1 MSSAVPVHTAED
13 LWSRIDD
20 LYAALTR
27 EGSPQ
32 VSPQRELALAVEA
45 WWGTNP
51 GPIRGERFSAVLT
64 WLTRYAWVASP
75 AESAEAFAIVSG
87 AARASQWMAEH
98 RADKLR

>member
-20 LYAALTR
+20 LHAALTR

-45 WWGTNP
+45 WWGTSP
-51 GPIRGERFSAVLT
+51 GTVRRDRFSAVLT
-64 WLTRYAWVASP
+64 CLTRYALVASP
-75 AESAEAFAIVSG
+75 AESAQARAIVAD
-87 AARASQWMAEH
+87 AARTREWMAKH
-98 RADKLR
+98 CVDKLR